1 MVWLLSIVDS
11 IVTTVFSF
19 FLWIVMLWT
28 LTMSSIFGT
37 ENGQQLYC
45 DSTDAGVELCQKK
58 EWSIVT

>member
-11 IVTTVFSF
+11 IITTVFSF

-28 LTMSSIFGT
+28 LTMSSILGN
-37 ENGQQLYC
+37 EKGQELYC
-45 DSTDAGVELCQKK
+45 DSVDAGVELCEKK